1 MCGTCGCKSAES
13 GKKNC
18 GCGQDPCITFGA
30 EWVVEAVQQNLND
43 EHFVNTSYAVLIGGD
58 AKTFEEK
65 SKAIA
70 ETMNQ
75 NANNPSFTSFVESEL
90 FSAETFEARTKRK
103 SITDPFVEYDE
114 VTFMPKTDTDELRED
129 MAQSKMV
136 SVPDGKHLGKGRYDR
151 HKRKRKGHK
160 RQNNPKKTDYD
171 NTSLGHDFYKKMQHG
186 KEDMRRLDFNAEN
199 YSDEVKAKVFD
210 KIFEWHEQMQLQG
223 EGIEYELDRMRW
235 MLENPDKGYDDYP
248 YTYDGQLREGFDD
261 GEETAQNDLDP
272 HYSPFYAENERPQD
286 MSYFFVYVP
295 SETGRYRGMEGE
307 KYDVHY
313 FLTLE
318 EAQKAFGD
326 TYEIY
331 EYRALDDIA
340 PEEREKQKQDYQ
352 EWYDRSKKGEFFEDF
367 WWKNEMSRYG
377 NSDAERLH
385 HSTYDS
391 SVENDE
397 RDGFYEKTIL
407 PSEPSRREQEINRYL
422 ADDLGISETLA
433 ELLNASRTFGM
444 YISQRAHPDT
454 VKKYRQR
461 ILDGFDAYSPESK
474 KEQKIVK
481 MVRQNMATRGV
492 KGPSPS
498 YWSSS
503 LGVLKKPEL
512 HYAYD
517 DYYDNPIPFMGYELT
532 DEEKKIIGDVKS
544 AENRKSF
551 WDDIDSPKKL
561 ARMQRNYEKLSNS
574 LYEPTMFYNEIV
586 ESRLEKFPST
596 VDYYGIKFKGG
607 GHAIKT
613 TKNKDLA
620 PKLKKDAEY
629 HRDSKGRFAE
639 KPILTG
645 SVIGGLALGLIYLMR
660 EK

>member
-18 GCGQDPCITFGA
+18 GCGQDPCITYG
-30 EWVVEAVQQNLND
+30 
-43 EHFVNTSYAVLIGGD
+43 
-58 AKTFEEK
+58 
-65 SKAIA
+65 
-70 ETMNQ
+70 
-75 NANNPSFTSFVESEL
+75 
-90 FSAETFEARTKRK
+90 AETFEARTKRK
-103 SITDPFVEYDE
+103 SITDPFVEFDE

-129 MAQSKMV
+129 MAHSKMV
-136 SVPDGKHLGKGRYDR
+136 SVPDGKHLGRGRYDR

-186 KEDMRRLDFNAEN
+186 KEDMRRLDFNAE
-199 YSDEVKAKVFD
+199 STCASC
-210 KIFEWHEQMQLQG
+210 G
-223 EGIEYELDRMRW
+223 EGIDEDDIIGDGTNRGLCCVPDYYDEPEMVHCSFCSKIIGTEEEVYDEESVEWYNANGETICPTCHKQREEELR
-235 MLENPDKGYDDYP
+235 
-248 YTYDGQLREGFDD
+248 
-261 GEETAQNDLDP
+261 NDLDP
-272 HYSPFYAENERPQD
+272 HYSPFYAENERPQG

-295 SETGRYRGMEGE
+295 SETGRYGREGE
-307 KYDVHY
+307 KYDVQY
-313 FLTLE
+313 FRTLE
-318 EAQKAFGD
+318 EAQKAFGKS
-326 TYEIY
+326 YEIY
-331 EYRALDDIA
+331 EYRDLDDIP
-340 PEEREKQKQDYQ
+340 PEEREKQEQDWE
-352 EWYDRSKKGEFFEDF
+352 EWHDRSKKGEFFEDF
-367 WWKNEMSRYG
+367 WWKDEMSRYS

-444 YISQRAHPDT
+444 YITQRAHPDT

-492 KGPSPS
+492 KGPRPS
-498 YWSSS
+498 YASSS
-503 LGVLKKPEL
+503 LGVLRKPEL
-512 HYAYD
+512 SYYYD

-544 AENRKSF
+544 AEN
-551 WDDIDSPKKL
+551 
-561 ARMQRNYEKLSNS
+561 
-574 LYEPTMFYNEIV
+574 
-586 ESRLEKFPST
+586 
-596 VDYYGIKFKGG
+596 
-607 GHAIKT
+607 
-613 TKNKDLA
+613 
-620 PKLKKDAEY
+620 
-629 HRDSKGRFAE
+629 E
-639 KPILTG
+639 KPFWENITMSSQKKKEISPLYQ
-645 SVIGGLALGLIYLMR
+645 GLIASGLVIVALRIMD
-660 EK
+660 KVKK